1 MTYGVVF
8 SDVSAPFFNSEHYV
22 NSIVFF
28 TISGKMGLSRVKT
41 GILSVKNIN
50 TEVIRTIYSVW
61 RIRRIAMFYELKRGR
76 VGFVTFAE
84 LQDDYVM
91 YGFPEE
97 TVRACRQNLHNF
109 RSDTIVT
116 GNLVFTVLDLINLL
130 QVFDEKDRLAIYIRN
145 DLCLFV
151 NIRDE
156 DESIRKLFDRVV
168 ASYRDETELRQSVP
182 EKFLYRF
189 LDILIL
195 EDRKFLENMEFNMS
209 ALETRIL
216 KERVDAAFI
225 NEILSMKKELMYIWN
240 YYDQLIDIGEVL
252 RDNDNEMF
260 PQENVKRFATFTERT
275 LRLSE
280 NVKHL
285 KEYAVQLRE
294 THDAMLDYNL
304 NNIMKLFTVITTVFL
319 PLTLIVGWYGMNF
332 AYMPELT
339 WRYGYLGV
347 IIFSV
352 IVVGICIIA
361 FKKYKLL

>member
-1 MTYGVVF
+1 
-8 SDVSAPFFNSEHYV
+8 
-22 NSIVFF
+22 
-28 TISGKMGLSRVKT
+28 
-41 GILSVKNIN
+41 
-50 TEVIRTIYSVW
+50 
-61 RIRRIAMFYELKRGR
+61 MFYEMKRGR
-76 VGFVTFAE
+76 VGYITYAE
-84 LQDDYVM
+84 LQDDSVM

-97 TVRACRQNLHNF
+97 TIRACKENLHNF

-116 GNLVFTVLDLINLL
+116 GKLVFTVLDLINLL
-130 QVFDEKDRLAIYIRN
+130 QVFDDKDRLAIYVQS

-151 NIRDE
+151 EIRD
-156 DESIRKLFDRVV
+156 DDGSIRQLFDRVV
-168 ASYRDETELRQSVP
+168 DSYCGEAKSNEIDLRHTVP

-189 LDILIL
+189 LDLLIQ

-225 NEILSMKKELMYIWN
+225 NEILVMKKELMYMWN

-260 PQENVKRFATFTERT
+260 PPENVRRFATFTERT
-275 LRLSE
+275 MRLSE

-304 NNIMKLFTVITTVFL
+304 NTIMKLFTVITTIFL

-332 AYMPELT
+332 ADMPELT
-339 WRYGYLGV
+339 WKYGYPGV
-347 IIFSV
+347 IVFSV

-361 FKKYKLL
+361 FKKYKLF